1 MPQIG
6 WFEILIIVSLA
17 IIIIGPKDFPI
28 MLKKVGSWIG
38 SAKRYVSNVQNEV
51 SSLGN
56 EDFSTDKKK
65 EEKVENNDTNQMEP
79 NCNKRTGTLQM
90 NSRTPRGNENEGAR
104 FSSSSPLLPLE
115 ERRDDPSEG
124 SSSLVTRPHILCNA
138 SCC

>member
-6 WFEILIIVSLA
+6 WVEILIIVSLA

-65 EEKVENNDTNQMEP
+65 EEKVENNDS
-79 NCNKRTGTLQM
+79 K
-90 NSRTPRGNENEGAR
+90 
-104 FSSSSPLLPLE
+104 
-115 ERRDDPSEG
+115 
-124 SSSLVTRPHILCNA
+124 
-138 SCC
+138 

>member
-17 IIIIGPKDFPI
+17 IIIIGPKDFPV

-65 EEKVENNDTNQMEP
+65 EKKVENNDT
-79 NCNKRTGTLQM
+79 K
-90 NSRTPRGNENEGAR
+90 
-104 FSSSSPLLPLE
+104 
-115 ERRDDPSEG
+115 
-124 SSSLVTRPHILCNA
+124 
-138 SCC
+138 